1 MRSGKG
7 NAAALH
13 QRMSQFV
20 QCFFMQYP
28 DFDTGIQ
35 WNLHENLDSL
45 KIYGIIENA
54 EQFGMNRFCSKS

>member
-35 WNLHENLDSL
+35 WNLHE
-45 KIYGIIENA
+45 
-54 EQFGMNRFCSKS
+54 KS